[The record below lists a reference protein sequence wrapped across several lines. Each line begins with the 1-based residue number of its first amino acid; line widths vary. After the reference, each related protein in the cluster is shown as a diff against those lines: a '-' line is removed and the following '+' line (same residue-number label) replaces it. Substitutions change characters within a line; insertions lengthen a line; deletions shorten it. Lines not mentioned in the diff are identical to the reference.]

1 MATIIDGKQTAAEIK
16 IELTQ
21 EVSELKAKG
30 ITPKL
35 ALLLVGNDPASEVYV
50 NNKEKFCNAIGVDS
64 IIERHPD
71 SITEKE
77 ILDIIDTWNASKDI
91 DGILVQLPLPKHI
104 DETKILLAIK
114 PSKDVDGFHPENVGR
129 LVAGLPCYIPC
140 TPQGIYELLKRY
152 KIDTVGKHIVVVGR
166 SNIVG
171 KPIANLLIQ
180 KTPNANAVVT
190 ICHSAANNIADYTK
204 TADIIIAAIGVP
216 AFIKKEHIK
225 DGAVVIDVGINSVS
239 DANSP
244 KGYRLVG
251 DVDYNGVLD
260 KVSAITPVP
269 GGVGPMTIAM
279 LLKNTI
285 QAAKG

>member
-30 ITPKL
+30 IVPKL